1 MTILHK
7 SVPFI
12 FKNGRYVRDTRGKP
26 VVIHSQAKGNSL
38 SKFPRTVGQI
48 GYHKWS

>member
-26 VVIHSQAKGNSL
+26 VAIRSQVKGDSL
-38 SKFPRTVGQI
+38 SKFPRLVGRI
-48 GYHKWS
+48 GWHKWN